1 MTDFQKV
8 LSWVKTHFKTDVKLS
23 NSTVYVGGETNTI
36 FIHHNYNL
44 EKNGLISLLHEVG
57 HVMQPTVDD
66 EKFGPNR
73 YKVIDDL
80 DHPKKFQMLQFMN
93 EVDAWNRGEE
103 LIRILDLNVDMKRWN
118 KEKEESLLTYYVD

>member
-8 LSWVKTHFKTDVKLS
+8 SSWVKTHFKTDVKLS

-57 HVMQPTVDD
+57 HVMQPSVDD
-66 EKFGPNR
+66 KMFGPNR

-80 DHPKKFQMLQFMN
+80 DNPKQFQMLQFMN

-103 LIRILDLNVDMKRWN
+103 LIQILDLNVDMKRWN
-118 KEKEESLLTYYVD
+118 KEKEESLLTYYV

>member
-8 LSWVKTHFKTDVKLS
+8 SSWVKTHFKTDVKLS

-36 FIHHNYNL
+36 FIHYNYNL

-57 HVMQPTVDD
+57 HVMQPSVDD
-66 EKFGPNR
+66 EMFGPNR

-80 DHPKKFQMLQFMN
+80 DNPKQFQMLQFMN

-118 KEKEESLLTYYVD
+118 KEKEESLLTYYVA